1 MKKLNIT
8 KKRENE
14 LESRIG
20 ELDVELIKL
29 IEEKNRIQREL
40 DTEKSSRAEAEALQ
54 EMRSQ
59 KAVRDAAHGERA
71 KGNAEMARQ
80 LELLRRQITERL
92 QKEHTA
98 ELDEIRRQKMDEM
111 AATRRGW
118 QEALDK
124 MAAQNAQY
132 KALLEEGQNG
142 KMKELKQL
150 RDQLD
155 EAESTHERAIGALQ
169 LDFQKQKALVRAELM
184 SAHRQREEEWQREHR
199 EQLDLHEQQHRE
211 DSMKMMEAQRIS
223 IKALKSK
230 LEINQQ
236 NQIRHMEQQ
245 HNNAV
250 DLLQMRIEEKHQS
263 ELNEEAR
270 RHEDELLDIE
280 NQLEEEKLKS
290 QQIECALEDK
300 ITELRTQLAD
310 SSAHVD
316 TIQKEKQEYA
326 DELANYRL
334 KIQTQNQ
341 TFEKVITE
349 KREEMRT
356 LAEKY
361 EIEKES
367 ALNAAEVDHVQKVQN
382 MVIEFN
388 HAQELLKGKIN
399 DVTSERDE
407 LEKRYVERGSRPED
421 LDKIANLKNA
431 VKEREVQLA
440 KMEEEMKYFQL
451 ELVNREQNYNAL
463 FSSSPNV
470 GLLNPLG
477 SSSSTSSGRKN
488 VRMNQIPRQA
498 RFSEQFVKI
507 EPGIY
512 SEPIPPP
519 RLEPLQPKQRTVR

>member
-1 MKKLNIT
+1 
-8 KKRENE
+8 
-14 LESRIG
+14 
-20 ELDVELIKL
+20 
-29 IEEKNRIQREL
+29 
-40 DTEKSSRAEAEALQ
+40 
-54 EMRSQ
+54 
-59 KAVRDAAHGERA
+59 
-71 KGNAEMARQ
+71 
-80 LELLRRQITERL
+80 
-92 QKEHTA
+92 
-98 ELDEIRRQKMDEM
+98 
-111 AATRRGW
+111 
-118 QEALDK
+118 
-124 MAAQNAQY
+124 
-132 KALLEEGQNG
+132 
-142 KMKELKQL
+142 
-150 RDQLD
+150 
-155 EAESTHERAIGALQ
+155 
-169 LDFQKQKALVRAELM
+169 
-184 SAHRQREEEWQREHR
+184 
-199 EQLDLHEQQHRE
+199 
-211 DSMKMMEAQRIS
+211 MMEAQRIS

-270 RHEDELLDIE
+270 RHEDALLDIENQLEEEKHQSELNEEARRHEDDLLDIE

-463 FSSSPNV
+463 FSSRVLHSFNV
-470 GLLNPLG
+470 
-477 SSSSTSSGRKN
+477 TR
-488 VRMNQIPRQA
+488 I
-498 RFSEQFVKI
+498 
-507 EPGIY
+507 
-512 SEPIPPP
+512 
-519 RLEPLQPKQRTVR
+519 